1 MKISVWFA
9 RVIICSSISSDVAS
23 NGQVVAVCAAEG
35 TLLRLIC
42 VCHGTISYACPL
54 LSVF

>member
-9 RVIICSSISSDVAS
+9 CVIICSSVSSDVAS
-23 NGQVVAVCAAEG
+23 NGQAVAVCAAEG